1 MCNVHIFFP
10 TIQFRLFCGYY
21 ELLSACTRS
30 NRRNKR
36 NNNKIVFESRKH
48 GRCRRRKRAQI
59 NILLTDIIGYC
70 KHIDLFITNF
80 RLALKTLKCLL
91 WVVSV
96 NSILI
101 EWGGCKKTA
110 RKMWLS
116 NVCFVTDR
124 WDRKLNLII
133 VKDKAA
139 KSSRRGIVAIL
150 IYAERIDR
158 ITAALLCVCIDNCT
172 LSMRYACMLV
182 LHRSTRRIVI
192 RSWFMSSFY

>member
-80 RLALKTLKCLL
+80 RLAFKTHDAVGGLSQQYFDRMGWLQENCEENVALKCLL
-91 WVVSV
+91 CYRQMGQK
-96 NSILI
+96 I
-101 EWGGCKKTA
+101 ESHHRERQGSQE
-110 RKMWLS
+110 L
-116 NVCFVTDR
+116 
-124 WDRKLNLII
+124 
-133 VKDKAA
+133 A
-139 KSSRRGIVAIL
+139 KRHRSYTYICRTNWSDYSSATLRMHWQLHTV
-150 IYAERIDR
+150 YA
-158 ITAALLCVCIDNCT
+158 LCV
-172 LSMRYACMLV
+172 YA
-182 LHRSTRRIVI
+182 RAAS
-192 RSWFMSSFY
+192 